1 MRPLITLLLT
11 LLQLTALAQQG
22 TGVRGRVTDEG
33 GAPVPYANVAVLAL
47 PDSGLVTGGITNEEG
62 RFRVPVDPGSYA
74 VKVSFLG
81 FTEKRLAA
89 TVQQGF
95 TDLGTVVLRP
105 GGIAMDE
112 VEVVGER
119 RQMELQ
125 LDKRVFNVDKDM
137 SVRGGTAA
145 DVLDN
150 VPSVSVD
157 VEGNVS
163 LRGSQNV
170 RILIDGKPSGLVGIS
185 STDALRMLQGDLID
199 KVEVITNPSAR
210 YDAEGEV
217 GIINIVLKKQQRN
230 GLNGSF
236 EVTTGYP
243 DNHGISFSLNHRSRH
258 VNLFSSYGFAYR
270 RAPGQG
276 SSFQESTGDTTF
288 RYEREREHTRG
299 GRSHNL
305 QLGADIFLTPKQ
317 TLTLSGLYRD
327 GLSNNDALLIYRD
340 LDGAG
345 TITRTTNRTEDEE
358 ETDLTRELAL
368 SYRKDFPQKDRRFT
382 ADVKWM
388 DNDDIELST
397 LTEVSDP
404 GSTLDQ
410 RSSNTENERNILLQ
424 WDYVHPFHKD
434 GRFEMGMR
442 STLRDIENDYLVE
455 QLDPDGDWM
464 AVEGFDEFFTYKEH
478 IHAGYVMAGDKHGR
492 FSYQAGLRAEYTDL
506 ATELVESGITNPR
519 SYLDLF
525 PSAHLSHEIDS
536 LSTIQLSY
544 SRRINRP
551 RFRNLLPFFTFSD
564 NRVFFSGNPDLNPE
578 YTHSVEL
585 GYMRYFQGGS
595 ALTSLYYRHG
605 TGVVERITV
614 VDSTGITR
622 IFPVN
627 LSTRDAVGVEL
638 NVNWDVTD
646 WWRLTANV
654 NANREVTEG
663 RYEDQLLTSD
673 TYTWSVQ
680 GISKFTVKKAWDLQL
695 NGNYRGPQRTTQGR
709 SLAITSMD
717 LAVGRD
723 VLKGRGTITFSVR
736 DVFNSRI
743 RRSIVDVPDFYS
755 ESEFQWRVRQFIL
768 TFNYRLRPGK
778 SRRDERGR
786 GEGGGMDGGGDM
798 F

>member
-1 MRPLITLLLT
+1 
-11 LLQLTALAQQG
+11 
-22 TGVRGRVTDEG
+22 
-33 GAPVPYANVAVLAL
+33 
-47 PDSGLVTGGITNEEG
+47 
-62 RFRVPVDPGSYA
+62 
-74 VKVSFLG
+74 
-81 FTEKRLAA
+81 
-89 TVQQGF
+89 
-95 TDLGTVVLRP
+95 
-105 GGIAMDE
+105 
-112 VEVVGER
+112 
-119 RQMELQ
+119 
-125 LDKRVFNVDKDM
+125 
-137 SVRGGTAA
+137 
-145 DVLDN
+145 
-150 VPSVSVD
+150 
-157 VEGNVS
+157 
-163 LRGSQNV
+163 
-170 RILIDGKPSGLVGIS
+170 
-185 STDALRMLQGDLID
+185 
-199 KVEVITNPSAR
+199 
-210 YDAEGEV
+210 
-217 GIINIVLKKQQRN
+217 
-230 GLNGSF
+230 
-236 EVTTGYP
+236 
-243 DNHGISFSLNHRSRH
+243 
-258 VNLFSSYGFAYR
+258 
-270 RAPGQG
+270 
-276 SSFQESTGDTTF
+276 
-288 RYEREREHTRG
+288 
-299 GRSHNL
+299 
-305 QLGADIFLTPKQ
+305 
-317 TLTLSGLYRD
+317 YRD

-464 AVEGFDEFFTYKEH
+464 PLEGFDEFFTYKEH
-478 IHAGYVMAGDKHGR
+478 IHAGYVMAGDKRGR

-627 LSTRDAVGVEL
+627 LSTRDAV
-638 NVNWDVTD
+638 
-646 WWRLTANV
+646 
-654 NANREVTEG
+654 
-663 RYEDQLLTSD
+663 
-673 TYTWSVQ
+673 
-680 GISKFTVKKAWDLQL
+680 
-695 NGNYRGPQRTTQGR
+695 
-709 SLAITSMD
+709 
-717 LAVGRD
+717 
-723 VLKGRGTITFSVR
+723 
-736 DVFNSRI
+736 
-743 RRSIVDVPDFYS
+743 
-755 ESEFQWRVRQFIL
+755 
-768 TFNYRLRPGK
+768 
-778 SRRDERGR
+778 
-786 GEGGGMDGGGDM
+786 
-798 F
+798 